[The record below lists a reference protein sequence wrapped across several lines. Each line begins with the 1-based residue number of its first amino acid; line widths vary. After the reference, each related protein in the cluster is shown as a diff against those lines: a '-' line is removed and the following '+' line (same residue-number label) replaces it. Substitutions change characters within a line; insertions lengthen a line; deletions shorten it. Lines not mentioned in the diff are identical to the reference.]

1 MTTDIPTSQGL
12 HHSDIKHVPG
22 ERATRDS
29 VRQLA
34 DELDLQMDRS
44 RPLAR
49 PNLERHGLGILARLS
64 LPERFLGFAMVAVSN
79 VFWRRQYEGVPFH
92 RRLFLLPNCL
102 RNKTACRGTFDTLG
116 LQCAGCGACSIDELK
131 RRAESLRYQFLIA
144 EGTPGVVMRV
154 MEGQADAIV
163 GVACLDSLEK
173 AFRHMEE
180 LGIPHV
186 AVPLLTNGCSD
197 TQAET
202 DLILPLLVARREPEM
217 RHTETYVPLLREAVR
232 IFEPAMLGEILAP
245 YLSADAGKAGETESI
260 ALEWLRKGGK
270 RLRPFLT
277 LAAYAVARHGAA
289 ALSADAD
296 AASLVPL
303 SIRKAALAIEV
314 LHKASLVH
322 DDIEDDD
329 AFRYGAKTLHRTYG
343 VAPAVNVGDFL
354 VGLGYR
360 LIAGES
366 RELGPERVADILVH
380 MASAHL
386 ELCRGQGAELLWPGR
401 GQAVRPI
408 DALAIYAL
416 KTAPAFETALYAG
429 FRAADAAVDLPALKR
444 FCTLLGEGYQVL
456 NDLEDWQEN
465 DANKLMLGQDALSE
479 RPTILRAFAIEAGGG
494 DRLAALVASARRD
507 GSTRLVADV
516 QALYRELGVF
526 DKAQALLDKLRVR
539 ADDTAGQKQNPGI
552 AKLLRFLVKIVL

>member
-1 MTTDIPTSQGL
+1 MTTDTPASTGL
-12 HHSDIKHVPG
+12 HQPDIKQVPIDG
-22 ERATRDS
+22 PTREA
-29 VRQLA
+29 VRRLA
-34 DELDLQMDRS
+34 DELDSQLDRS
-44 RPLAR
+44 HPLAR
-49 PNLERHGLGILARLS
+49 PDLERHASVILARLS

-79 VFWRRQYEGVPFH
+79 VFWRRQLEAVPFG
-92 RRLFLLPNCL
+92 RRLLLLPNCL
-102 RNKTACRGTFDTLG
+102 RNVKACRGTFNALG
-116 LQCAGCGACSIDELK
+116 LECAGCGACTIDGLK
-131 RRAESLRYQFLIA
+131 RRAEDLGYQFLIA
-144 EGTPGVVMRV
+144 EGTPGVIMRI

-173 AFRHMEE
+173 AFRHVAE
-180 LGIPHV
+180 LGIPNV
-186 AVPLLTNGCSD
+186 AVPLLTNGCAN
-197 TQAET
+197 TRAET
-202 DLILPLLVARREPEM
+202 DLIMQLLVMAREPET
-217 RHTETYVPLLREAVR
+217 RHTETYVPLLREAAR
-232 IFEPAMLGEILAP
+232 IFEPAVLDEILAP
-245 YLSADAGKAGETESI
+245 YLSPEAATAGETEAI
-260 ALEWLRKGGK
+260 ALEWLRMGGK

-296 AASLVPL
+296 AAGMIPP

-329 AFRYGAKTLHRTYG
+329 AFRYGAQTLHRTYG

-366 RELGPERVADILVH
+366 RELGAERVADVLGHV
-380 MASAHL
+380 ASAHL
-386 ELCRGQGAELLWPGR
+386 ELCRGQGAELLWPRR

-429 FRAADAAVDLPALKR
+429 FRAADAAIDLAALKR

-456 NDLEDWQEN
+456 NDLEDWQEH
-465 DANKLMLGQDALSE
+465 DANKLTLGQDALSE
-479 RPTILRAFAIEAGGG
+479 RPTILRAFAIEAGAGG
-494 DRLAALVASARRD
+494 RLAAVAASARRD
-507 GSTRLVADV
+507 GSTRLAADV

-526 DKAQALLDKLRVR
+526 DKAQALLDKLRAR
-539 ADDTAGQKQNPGI
+539 ADDSAGQIRNHDM